1 MTKFE
6 CTSKIQKMRTYN
18 SDDEI
23 CKIIGISK
31 PTLYV
36 RLKTNNWKVS
46 ELFLINDLKIQKI

>member
-6 CTSKIQKMRTYN
+6 CTSKIQKLRHYN
-18 SDDEI
+18 TDDEV
-23 CKIIGISK
+23 CKKIGISK

-46 ELFLINDLKIQKI
+46 EVYLIESIKL